1 MANAAAPKRPA
12 AWVAMGAPP
21 VNWEGE
27 EEGAAEGKRAL
38 VAPATPEETLEAA
51 AEVAEAIADEIT
63 LATLDASAALD
74 ETADW
79 AAEETLATAEEA
91 APAPG
96 ISMGAPASWQVF
108 CTAEMVE
115 AWSEAEHAPCTQG
128 CTLESNWAPF

>member
-21 VNWEGE
+21 VNWEAE
-27 EEGAAEGKRAL
+27 DEGAEGKRAL
-38 VAPATPEETLEAA
+38 VAPATPEETLE
-51 AEVAEAIADEIT
+51 DEIA

-74 ETADW
+74 ETTDW

-115 AWSEAEHAPCTQG
+115 AWSEAEHAPSTQG
-128 CTLESNWAPF
+128 CTLESSWAPF